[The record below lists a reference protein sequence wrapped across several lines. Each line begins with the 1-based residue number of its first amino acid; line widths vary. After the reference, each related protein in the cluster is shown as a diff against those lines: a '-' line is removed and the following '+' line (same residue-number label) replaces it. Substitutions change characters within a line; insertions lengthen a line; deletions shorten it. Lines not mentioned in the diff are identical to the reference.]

1 MLSVV
6 TFGGVFGHFG
16 LRFPPLGSVKLW
28 TKKRLQK
35 LQPKSNPVYPNA
47 LGFILWASCKYM
59 EIFFPY
65 FTLLSYG
72 LNYGCKK
79 CNRNR

>member
-16 LRFPPLGSVKLW
+16 MRFPPLGSVKLW

-35 LQPKSNPVYPNA
+35 LQPKSSPIYPKA
-47 LGFILWASCKYM
+47 LGSIC
-59 EIFFPY
+59 
-65 FTLLSYG
+65 
-72 LNYGCKK
+72 
-79 CNRNR
+79 